1 LFCNANFSFSV
12 YVVDAA
18 VYGLAWYADSFVIKR
33 LRIERGQDVPEVE
46 LGESYRVLPTKER
59 QHEMDLED
67 EPVGEDL
74 DKKIVEE
81 K

>member
-1 LFCNANFSFSV
+1 
-12 YVVDAA
+12 
-18 VYGLAWYADSFVIKR
+18 VIKR